1 MDIHKETVERRLREA
16 VWASKEVQQQLI
28 QELAS
33 RPEENLGAV
42 LAIVSNY
49 DKPLL
54 PMAVEIIHNIGYPR
68 NAVAISYLV
77 NLVADQNVP
86 GRLKAIYALEDMD
99 VDAVIPFF
107 LDVLL
112 KRNDEN
118 SSWSYDVDGIV
129 SVLAAKKEWLLACGP
144 TVAYLLAQHDYKPD
158 NAPDLDYLL
167 SALEELVPICSYAIP
182 VLCEIAL
189 RENNDNGR
197 LARSILFLFDRE
209 TLKPYQHL
217 LALLPPE

>member
-16 VWASKEVQQQLI
+16 VWASEEAQQQLI
-28 QELAS
+28 QELANH
-33 RPEENLGAV
+33 PEENLEAV
-42 LAIVSNY
+42 IAIVRKY
-49 DKPLL
+49 EKPLL
-54 PMAVEIIHNIGYPR
+54 PFAAEIIQNIGYPR
-68 NAVAISYLV
+68 NAVAIPYLV

-86 GRLKAIYALEDMD
+86 GRLKAIYALADMD

-107 LDVLL
+107 LDILL

-129 SVLAAKKEWLLACGP
+129 SVLATKKEWLSACGP
-144 TVAYLLAQHDYKPD
+144 TIAYLLAQHDYQPD

-167 SALEELVPICSYAIP
+167 STLKELVPICSYAIP
-182 VLCEIAL
+182 AICEIAL
-189 RENNDNGR
+189 RENNHNGR
-197 LARSILFLFDRE
+197 LARNLLFSFDQE
-209 TLKPYQHL
+209 TLKPYQRL